1 MGVVSACE
9 ELAPVL
15 ELVLVQVEELGLGLE
30 LGMAVSL
37 LPLGVL
43 GSPSV
48 P

>member
-1 MGVVSACE
+1 MGVVWVCGE
-9 ELAPVL
+9 PVL
-15 ELVLVQVEELGLGLE
+15 ELELELVQVEELGL
-30 LGMAVSL
+30 AVSL